1 MPLSILQQIPLFAEL
16 ETQELEKLDS
26 CLSTKT
32 YQKDSAVV
40 LETDK
45 GSTLFII
52 NKGQVK
58 ISRVSESGKEVILA
72 ILGEGDFFGELS
84 LLDGLAR
91 SANVIT
97 LTEAELFLLE
107 REDFL
112 KLIEE
117 KPTIA
122 IGLLKELAFRL
133 RKSDTQ
139 IKSLSLFDATGR
151 VAITLLQIAEDS
163 GTIKNG
169 IVHIDNLP
177 SQRDLANMAGTSR
190 ETISRV
196 MHMFEEE
203 GIIKREQ
210 GKFILYNYDEFKEKY
225 G

>member
-26 CLSTKT
+26 CLRTKT
-32 YQKDSAVV
+32 YQKDCAVV

-151 VAITLLQIAEDS
+151 VAITLLQIAEDR
-163 GTIKNG
+163 GTIKNV
-169 IVHIDNLP
+169 IVYIDNLP

-210 GKFILYNYDEFKEKY
+210 GKFILYKYDEFKEKY

>member
-1 MPLSILQQIPLFAEL
+1 MPLSIIQQIPLFAEL

-26 CLSTKT
+26 CLRTKK
-32 YQKDSAVV
+32 YKKDCAVV

-45 GSTLFII
+45 GSTLLII

-196 MHMFEEE
+196 MNMFEEE